1 MFTGIVEA
9 VGTLSAITP
18 RGEDITVTVNVGKLD
33 MSDVQLGDSIA
44 TNGVCLT
51 VVEFDDNSYSADL
64 SLETL
69 KKTGFIDYQAG
80 DKVNLEKAMLPTTRF
95 GGHIVSGHVD
105 GVGEIVE
112 RNQVGRAIEFW
123 VEMPAEISKY
133 VAQKGSI
140 TVMVL
145 A

>member
-1 MFTGIVEA
+1 
-9 VGTLSAITP
+9 
-18 RGEDITVTVNVGKLD
+18 
-33 MSDVQLGDSIA
+33 
-44 TNGVCLT
+44 
-51 VVEFDDNSYSADL
+51 
-64 SLETL
+64 
-69 KKTGFIDYQAG
+69 
-80 DKVNLEKAMLPTTRF
+80 MLPTTRF

-133 VAQKGSI
+133 VAQKVQSLL
-140 TVMVL
+140 MVL